1 MIYMFQTLKMF
12 LFFWHILQPAG
23 KEGSPGGC
31 ASRVDVVVGQTDGGG
46 CQGVNVG
53 RHKRRGRIGE
63 PNVCITLVVSQAAN
77 NIGFKIRPKF
87 WFCFALEEAYM
98 NIIFGGLAKTM
109 GRRRRANLGII

>member
-1 MIYMFQTLKMF
+1 MIYMFQILKVF

-53 RHKRRGRIGE
+53 RHKGARRIGE
-63 PNVCITLVVSQAAN
+63 PNVCVTLVVGQAAN
-77 NIGFKIRPKF
+77 KI
-87 WFCFALEEAYM
+87 
-98 NIIFGGLAKTM
+98 
-109 GRRRRANLGII
+109 